1 MSLLFFWGNGSGYS
15 WLEANIDKMIQD
27 YLYKNIEAGDTL
39 EGISRWWLEAE
50 RVNRT
55 VDAVSNALENLSKT
69 GEITRQKVDGSNPI
83 L

>member
-1 MSLLFFWGNGSGYS
+1 MDDKKDD
-15 WLEANIDKMIQD
+15 IDKMIQD

-55 VDAVSNALENLSKT
+55 VDAVSNALENLNKKGIVSRMEVK
-69 GEITRQKVDGSNPI
+69 GGSPVYKI
-83 L
+83 CRKP